1 MEKKILLIA
10 VMVIAAWSGAHA
22 QVQEWDTDGNA
33 APSGSVLG
41 TTNNLPLPFITN
53 NVERMRISED
63 GYVGIGNNNPRNFL
77 TITSPGV
84 MLPDPYDFL
93 EDCAYPNYAPHSS
106 YGIISFMA
114 RDNGYNRAVH
124 GVGFRDNQKN
134 IGGVFYGRGD
144 RTNADSTCTYNYG
157 VGGVAF
163 GNGYSSTNIGTNTGA
178 IGGASGLNADNTGGM
193 FFAENEGCTGET
205 FGIYATA
212 SGGQSIIGV
221 YAEAEN
227 PGECEVD
234 QYNGT
239 YDKVLAAFFSG
250 NTLTTG
256 NAYVLSDARFKRNKE
271 AIASPSDLLS
281 KIKVYSYNYTNNP
294 NIKLAGK
301 SHFGVMAQ
309 EVEQVLPDL
318 VIKFRTPEINSPV
331 LKKHRSSEEIMAVN
345 YNEFIPLLIGAH
357 NEQRAS
363 LGKVEETIENQAQ
376 EINSLK
382 EELRVLKDLLKSVCE
397 GGCGQLK
404 NSNGG
409 LGESLRCYPNPAT
422 NKFLVNLDNLKTSEQ
437 YILNLSDNSGNVVYT
452 QRLSGKDM
460 AQEEINIDRL
470 VSGTYTVVL
479 YSSRGVVSSST
490 VVIQK

>member
-1 MEKKILLIA
+1 
-10 VMVIAAWSGAHA
+10 
-22 QVQEWDTDGNA
+22 
-33 APSGSVLG
+33 
-41 TTNNLPLPFITN
+41 
-53 NVERMRISED
+53 MRISED
-63 GYVGIGNNNPRNFL
+63 GYVGIG
-77 TITSPGV
+77 TSAPKNYLAVTPGIN
-84 MLPDPYDFL
+84 LPDSYPYIS
-93 EDCAYPNYAPHSS
+93 DCNESYYAPLSA
-106 YGIISFMA
+106 YGIISILNSSA
-114 RDNGYNRAVH
+114 TGYNRAIH
-124 GVGFRDNQKN
+124 GSSASNNQKN
-134 IGGVFYGRGD
+134 IGGTFFATGS
-144 RTNADSTCTYNYG
+144 RTIEDSTCTYNYG
-157 VGGVAF
+157 LHGEARGDGYSATNQGANYGTIGVAVGMNSENLGGLF
-163 GNGYSSTNIGTNTGA
+163 NAMNDDCNGMTVGVVA
-178 IGGASGLNADNTGGM
+178 L
-193 FFAENEGCTGET
+193 
-205 FGIYATA
+205 A

-227 PGECEVD
+227 PNNCEVD
-234 QYNGT
+234 QHNGT

-404 NSNGG
+404 NNNSG